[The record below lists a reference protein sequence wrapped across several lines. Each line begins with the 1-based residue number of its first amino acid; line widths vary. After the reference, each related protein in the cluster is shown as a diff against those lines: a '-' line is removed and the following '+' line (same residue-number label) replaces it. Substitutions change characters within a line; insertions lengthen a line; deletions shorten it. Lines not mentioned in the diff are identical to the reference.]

1 MYFKKTYEIIIYA
14 SFIILCLGRSQ
25 LDKEVHNVKEKQHI
39 QEWKRLATEQE
50 ERSND
55 EIKILRFEL
64 QEERAKVLE
73 LSKKVKEFQKE
84 KDHLLVR

>member
-1 MYFKKTYEIIIYA
+1 M
-14 SFIILCLGRSQ
+14 ILCLGRSQ
-25 LDKEVHNVKEKQHI
+25 LDKEVHNVKEQQHI
-39 QEWKRLATEQE
+39 REWKRLATEQE

-55 EIKILRFEL
+55 EIRNLRLEL

-73 LSKKVKEFQKE
+73 LSQKVKEFQKE

>member
-1 MYFKKTYEIIIYA
+1 M
-14 SFIILCLGRSQ
+14 GRSQ
-25 LDKEVHNVKEKQHI
+25 LDKEVHNVKEQQHI

-55 EIKILRFEL
+55 EIRNLRLEL

-73 LSKKVKEFQKE
+73 LSQKVKEFQKE

>member
-1 MYFKKTYEIIIYA
+1 MN
-14 SFIILCLGRSQ
+14 LCLGRLQ
-25 LDKEVHNVKEKQHI
+25 LDKEVHNVKEQQHI

-55 EIKILRFEL
+55 EIRNLRLEL

-73 LSKKVKEFQKE
+73 LSQKVKEFQKE